1 MACDG
6 SSTHYSRAQEKAKKE
21 APPMGKP
28 EVVQTHQG
36 DTILLPEMVG
46 GMVGMNNVKTFN

>member
-46 GMVGMNNVKTFN
+46 GMMGVNNVKTFN